1 MSGNGNTSDNGGG
14 FVISKSMMMQA
25 SAFLMAGIL
34 GGGGGVSLMATPKEE
49 LASLKNSVD
58 VVAMTLQEIKSDMKY
73 ARNDLVRLE
82 EKQKDFE
89 VRIRSLERTMREH

>member
-1 MSGNGNTSDNGGG
+1 MSDSGEKSNGGG
-14 FVISKSMMMQA
+14 GLVISKSMMMQGG
-25 SAFLMAGIL
+25 AFLMAGIL

-73 ARNDLVRLE
+73 ARNDLGRLE
-82 EKQKDFE
+82 EQQKDFE
-89 VRIRSLERTMREH
+89 VRIRSLERSINEH